1 MRKAGLRS
9 DDCCSAPPQQP
20 GLSLAKRVPRF
31 SANSEVKSGRLDDER
46 YSKSRIK
53 TLNLKKKRN
62 I

>member
-31 SANSEVKSGRLDDER
+31 SANSEVKPGRLDDER

-53 TLNLKKKRN
+53 TLN
-62 I
+62 